1 MCLKPHSPEC
11 QSWGMNQLCLARKP
25 SQHVPPR
32 APSLAR
38 ETDPKQGAPQARSR
52 SRMRRKESLEARAL
66 ICLPLSS
73 SKDFKVAD
81 PAPDPAM
88 LQVYGRPRP
97 HTFP

>member
-1 MCLKPHSPEC
+1 
-11 QSWGMNQLCLARKP
+11 
-25 SQHVPPR
+25 
-32 APSLAR
+32 
-38 ETDPKQGAPQARSR
+38 
-52 SRMRRKESLEARAL
+52 MRRKESLEARAL